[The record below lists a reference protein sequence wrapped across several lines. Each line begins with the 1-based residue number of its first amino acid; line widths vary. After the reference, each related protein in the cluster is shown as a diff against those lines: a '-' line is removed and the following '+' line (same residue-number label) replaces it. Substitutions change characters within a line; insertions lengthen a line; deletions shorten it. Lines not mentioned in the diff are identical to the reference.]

1 MNSAV
6 NDTNDPS
13 TLRINIPTD
22 ECTEKRRGILQ
33 AKVPVGWVVARSKQ
47 TGECY
52 YFNTETGKSQ
62 WRFPGKENLTGGS
75 RRKRHRKQR
84 KSKTIKR
91 RK

>member
-1 MNSAV
+1 MNS
-6 NDTNDPS
+6 TNDPS
-13 TLRINIPTD
+13 RLRIRIPTD
-22 ECTEKRRGILQ
+22 ECTEERRQILQ
-33 AKVPVGWVVARSKQ
+33 KRVPEGWVVARSKK

-52 YFNTETGKSQ
+52 YFNKVTGESQ